1 MEATIADKLNEIRN
15 LDSLARKRRKE
26 LEAQLSKLS
35 QERAF
40 HLDLANQRKKE
51 IRELREGFKELP
63 SVQAPD
69 LAAAILGA
77 LDGVGPKT
85 LRELVEM
92 TGLKSKAISQCLQ
105 TLVRRGFVARILE
118 EGRKRGASYQPV
130 ASKIPQSKQSADS
143 AGQASPMES
152 LSFPL

>member
-1 MEATIADKLNEIRN
+1 MEPTIADKLNEIRN
-15 LDSLARKRRKE
+15 LDGLARKRRKE

-40 HLDLANQRKKE
+40 HLDLANRLKKE

-63 SVQAPD
+63 AVQVPD
-69 LAAAILGA
+69 LGETLLEA
-77 LDGVGPKT
+77 LEGVGPKT
-85 LRELVEM
+85 LRELGDM

-105 TLVRRGFVARILE
+105 TLVRRGLVTRMLE
-118 EGRKRGASYQPV
+118 EGRQRGASYQPV
-130 ASKIPQSKQSADS
+130 ASKTKKSPDS
-143 AGQASPMES
+143 AGQDSSMES